1 MFFNAFPLILVD
13 PKREGETK
21 IVTNLLRRVALRAK
35 VKTNTA
41 IFDTYDVKEGDS
53 PENIAF
59 KMYGDTEYHW
69 IVMLMNDITDRYH
82 DWPLT
87 TPQFLSYLKEKYTDP
102 NATHHYEISQ
112 SSGNTTVKINVGT
125 VNTDYPSATAIT
137 NFEYEDAEQNKKRQI
152 RLLNPAYVNL
162 ITDEFKRLMNESI
175 I

>member
-125 VNTDYPSATAIT
+125 VNTDYPSATAVT
-137 NFEYEDAEQNKKRQI
+137 NFEYEEAEQNKKRQI

-162 ITDEFKRLMNESI
+162 ITDEFKRLMKESVI
-175 I
+175 

>member
-13 PKREGETK
+13 PIREGETK

-87 TPQFLSYLKEKYTDP
+87 TPQFLSYLKEKYSNP
-102 NATHHYEISQ
+102 NATHHYEITQ
-112 SSGNTTVKINVGT
+112 TSGDTTVKINVGT
-125 VNTDYPSATAIT
+125 VNTDYPSATAVT
-137 NFEYEDAEQNKKRQI
+137 NFEYEEAEQNKKRQI

-162 ITDEFKRLMNESI
+162 ITDEFKRLMKESI

>member
-87 TPQFLSYLKEKYTDP
+87 TPQFLSYLKEKYSNP
-102 NATHHYEISQ
+102 NATHHYEITQ
-112 SSGNTTVKINVGT
+112 TSGDTTVKINVGT
-125 VNTDYPSATAIT
+125 VNTDYPSATAVT
-137 NFEYEDAEQNKKRQI
+137 NFEYEEAEQNKKRQI
-152 RLLNPAYVNL
+152 RLLDPGYVDL
-162 ITDEFKRLMNESI
+162 VTDDLKRLMKESI

>member
-21 IVTNLLRRVALRAK
+21 VVTNLLRRVALRAK

-41 IFDTYDVKEGDS
+41 VFDIYDVKEGES
-53 PENIAF
+53 PESIAF
-59 KMYGDTEYHW
+59 EMYGDTEYHW

-87 TPQFLSYLKEKYTDP
+87 TPQFLSYLKEKYSNP
-102 NATHHYEISQ
+102 NATHHYEITQ
-112 SSGNTTVKINVGT
+112 TSGDTTVKINVGT
-125 VNTDYPSATAIT
+125 VNTDYPSATAVT
-137 NFEYEDAEQNKKRQI
+137 NFEYEEAEQNKKRQI

-162 ITDEFKRLMNESI
+162 ITDEFKRLMKESI

>member
-87 TPQFLSYLKEKYTDP
+87 TPQFLSYLKEKYSNP
-102 NATHHYEISQ
+102 NATHHYEITQ
-112 SSGNTTVKINVGT
+112 TSGDTTVKINVGT

-137 NFEYEDAEQNKKRQI
+137 NFEYEDAEQDKKRKI
-152 RLLNPAYVNL
+152 RLLDPSYVNL
-162 ITDEFKRLMNESI
+162 ITDEFKRLMKESTI
-175 I
+175 

>member
-1 MFFNAFPLILVD
+1 MFFNTFPLILVD

-59 KMYGDTEYHW
+59 KMYGDTEYLW

-87 TPQFLSYLKEKYTDP
+87 TPQFLSYLKEKYSNP
-102 NATHHYEISQ
+102 NATHHYEITQ
-112 SSGNTTVKINVGT
+112 TSGDTTVKINVGT

-137 NFEYEDAEQNKKRQI
+137 NFEYEDAEQDKKRKI
-152 RLLNPAYVNL
+152 RLLDPSYVNL
-162 ITDEFKRLMNESI
+162 ITDEFKRLMKESI

>member
-82 DWPLT
+82 DWPMT
-87 TPQFLSYLKEKYTDP
+87 TPQFLSFLKEKYS
-102 NATHHYEISQ
+102 NHNSTHHYEISQ
-112 SSGNTTVKINVGT
+112 TSGDTTVKVNVGT
-125 VNTDYPSATAIT
+125 VNTDYPSATAVT
-137 NFEYEDAEQNKKRQI
+137 NFEYEEAEQNKKRQI
-152 RLLNPAYVNL
+152 RLLDPGYVDL
-162 ITDEFKRLMNESI
+162 VTDDLKRLMKESI

>member
-35 VKTNTA
+35 IKTNTA

-87 TPQFLSYLKEKYTDP
+87 TPQFLSYLKEKYSNP
-102 NATHHYEISQ
+102 NATHHYEITQ
-112 SSGNTTVKINVGT
+112 TSGDTTVKINVGT
-125 VNTDYPSATAIT
+125 VNTDYPSATAVT
-137 NFEYEDAEQNKKRQI
+137 NFEYEEAEQNKKRQI

-162 ITDEFKRLMNESI
+162 ITDEFKRLMKESI

>member
-112 SSGNTTVKINVGT
+112 SSGNTTLKINVGT
-125 VNTDYPSATAIT
+125 VNTDYPSATAVT
-137 NFEYEDAEQNKKRQI
+137 NFEYEEAEQNKKRQI

-162 ITDEFKRLMNESI
+162 ITDEFKRLMKESVI
-175 I
+175 

>member
-21 IVTNLLRRVALRAK
+21 VVTNLLRRVALRAK

-41 IFDTYDVKEGDS
+41 VFDIYDVKEGDS

-87 TPQFLSYLKEKYTDP
+87 TPQFLSYLKEKYSNP
-102 NATHHYEISQ
+102 NATHHYEITHT
-112 SSGNTTVKINVGT
+112 SGDTTVKINVGT
-125 VNTDYPSATAIT
+125 VNTDYPSATAVT
-137 NFEYEDAEQNKKRQI
+137 NFEYEEAEQDKKRKI
-152 RLLNPAYVNL
+152 RLLDPSYVDLVTN
-162 ITDEFKRLMNESI
+162 EFKRLIKESI

>member
-87 TPQFLSYLKEKYTDP
+87 TPQFLSYLKEKYSNP
-102 NATHHYEISQ
+102 NATHHYEITQ
-112 SSGNTTVKINVGT
+112 TSGDTTVKINVGT
-125 VNTDYPSATAIT
+125 VNTDYPSATAVT
-137 NFEYEDAEQNKKRQI
+137 NFEYEEAEQNKKRQI

-162 ITDEFKRLMNESI
+162 ITDEFKRLMKESI